1 MDRNFVE
8 EFEKKVEFI
17 KNELDN
23 ELKRVKMIIEIKES
37 LDESVWFVKKHA
49 HENEAL
55 WEMADLDK
63 ILKMKKGERYEVD

>member
-1 MDRNFVE
+1 MDRNFAE

-17 KNELDN
+17 KKELDN

-37 LDESVWFVKKHA
+37 LDESVWFIKNHA